1 MAMGKIHMLSVLL
14 LFWGLSAFAQPNL
27 VQHKEYESFKTVNV
41 SDKFTVR
48 LRSAPDYS
56 VKITSDE
63 RISPYVQAYVKN
75 GTLYLVLDEKNY
87 TPELK
92 KQLRHK
98 GAAEPVLEAEVY
110 MPTLSA
116 MVLND
121 KAVLS
126 HCDRFHAS
134 TFALT
139 VSDNAKVAQFRLDCS
154 TAELDFAKSA
164 WASVEV
170 NSSEK
175 LYVHALN
182 SSDVTLMQNGG
193 VVFVDASGSSSVKVK
208 GSMAEADV
216 YAANSSEV
224 TMMGTASV
232 LKVKAAGVS
241 RTDAEQLEARE
252 GDIEQTGASKCHV
265 NVTDHL
271 KVSLTGGS
279 MLTFK
284 RKPAIEVDRIV
295 GSTLIKADDPKR
307 K

>member
-1 MAMGKIHMLSVLL
+1 
-14 LFWGLSAFAQPNL
+14 
-27 VQHKEYESFKTVNV
+27 
-41 SDKFTVR
+41 
-48 LRSAPDYS
+48 
-56 VKITSDE
+56 
-63 RISPYVQAYVKN
+63 
-75 GTLYLVLDEKNY
+75 
-87 TPELK
+87 
-92 KQLRHK
+92 
-98 GAAEPVLEAEVY
+98 

-182 SSDVTLMQNGG
+182 SSDVTLLQNGG